1 MNRVEIESLI
11 KSFLLFFISIALLV
25 GTILYMQYK
34 QDIKSMEDNTF
45 NAMKL
50 CSFDLKCKDLKI
62 DFIPKAKELQL
73 YTLYKTDN
81 TLYSYFSI
89 SGSENF
95 LLKFTLDQK
104 SYLQKLHTIQ
114 NNFFINIS
122 LTLFIVLLLSAIFS
136 FYALSPLRKAFLFT
150 QELIKDILH
159 DFNTPIA
166 SLRLNA
172 SMLKKEIEPN
182 AKLHRIE
189 QSVESILNLQSNLK
203 AYLLGSVEQKEN
215 FVLKE
220 LVTQRVEPLQK
231 LFEGITFHIDMSSQT
246 VICNKEAFTR
256 ILDNLLSNA
265 AKYNKPNGSVQ
276 ISLQDDILQ
285 IKDTGIGIKEPKR
298 AFERFYKEHERGMGI
313 GLHIVKKL
321 CDELGIDISIQS
333 EMDKG
338 TLISLDLKK
347 C

>member
-246 VICNKEAFTR
+246 FTCNKEAFTR